1 MLDWKMVRRRW
12 RYAGAKL
19 AAAMAS
25 LASPLQMRERGRGNE
40 RERAD
45 GRVMAVLKSSSARLV
60 GPVPTYGR

>member
-45 GRVMAVLKSSSARLV
+45 RHIVVVLKSSLARLV
-60 GPVPTYGR
+60 GPASTYDC